1 MIELPLFDLTE
12 ILESYNNRITIIE
25 DIENVINLNGIDYS
39 IEQMEHKGGNS
50 VLFSLTEAQ
59 SLLETP
65 SLVMKICKFNYP
77 KREEDES
84 LIHKRF
90 KREIEALKA
99 CKEKNVNNIV
109 IIFSFGQL
117 KVKKKM
123 GRGFQTFLFYT
134 MEYAQM
140 DLKNYLEKNDIDKSD
155 RLGICIELC
164 DALSKLHKLDIYHRD
179 LKPDNILRINEEWKI
194 ADLGL
199 IAYRNEDVI
208 IDKKGDFI
216 GPRGWV
222 SPEVMNKYLSENIDH
237 FNFDCDIDDQSDIF
251 QMGKVMWYLLQGNAP
266 IGCVKEN
273 DFNFP
278 YKNLYPIVR
287 SMLNHSKKKRPK
299 NIDEVRKELQ
309 IHYNKMMAKHIVA

>member
-1 MIELPLFDLTE
+1 MMKLTALDLTE
-12 ILESYNNRITIIE
+12 ILESYNYRISIIE
-25 DIENVINLNGIDYS
+25 NIENVINIDNIDYS

-59 SLLETP
+59 GFSEAP
-65 SLVMKICKFNYP
+65 SMVMKICKFNYP
-77 KREEDES
+77 KREEDET

-90 KREIEALKA
+90 KREIEALIK
-99 CKEKNVNNIV
+99 CKKENINNIV
-109 IIFSFGQL
+109 KIFSFGKI
-117 KVKKKM
+117 KVKKKK
-123 GRGFQTFLFYT
+123 GQGSQTFLFYT

-140 DLKNYLEKNDIDKSD
+140 DLKNYLERNDLDKSD

-179 LKPDNILRINEEWKI
+179 LKPDNILRINDEWKI

-199 IAYRNEDVI
+199 ITYRNEDVI

-222 SPEVMNKYLSENIDH
+222 SPEVMNKYLSENIEYL
-237 FNFDCDIDDQSDIF
+237 NFDCDIDDQSDIF
-251 QMGKVMWYLLQGNAP
+251 QMGKVIWYLLQGNAP
-266 IGCVKEN
+266 IGCIKEK
-273 DFNFP
+273 DFYFP
-278 YKNLYPIVR
+278 YKNIYPILR
-287 SMLNHSKKKRPK
+287 SMLNHAKEKRPK

-309 IHYNKMMAKHIVA
+309 IHYNKMIAKQIVA